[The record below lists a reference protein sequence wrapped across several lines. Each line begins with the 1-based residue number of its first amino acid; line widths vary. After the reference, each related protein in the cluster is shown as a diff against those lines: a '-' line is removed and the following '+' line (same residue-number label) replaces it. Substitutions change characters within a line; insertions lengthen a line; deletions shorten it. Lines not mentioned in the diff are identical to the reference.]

1 MDKIIG
7 SGNVVRLR
15 TLIASGEI
23 NDYTI
28 LEIYDPVGRLIS
40 RGHWYQDRV
49 LDLKNIFGTATCYND
64 ESGDIVV
71 GFKVY

>member
-23 NDYTI
+23 NDNTI
-28 LEIYDPVGRLIS
+28 LEIYDPILGLVA

-49 LDLKNIFGTATCYND
+49 LDLKNLFGTATCSNN
-64 ESGDIVV
+64 ESGDIIVE
-71 GFKVY
+71 FKGY

>member
-15 TLIASGEI
+15 T
-23 NDYTI
+23 
-28 LEIYDPVGRLIS
+28 LIS

>member
-1 MDKIIG
+1 MKAMDKIIG

-15 TLIASGEI
+15 T
-23 NDYTI
+23 
-28 LEIYDPVGRLIS
+28 LIS

-49 LDLKNIFGTATCYND
+49 LDLKNIFGIATCYND

>member
-1 MDKIIG
+1 MKAMDKIIG

-15 TLIASGEI
+15 TLIAS
-23 NDYTI
+23 
-28 LEIYDPVGRLIS
+28 
-40 RGHWYQDRV
+40 GHWYQDRV